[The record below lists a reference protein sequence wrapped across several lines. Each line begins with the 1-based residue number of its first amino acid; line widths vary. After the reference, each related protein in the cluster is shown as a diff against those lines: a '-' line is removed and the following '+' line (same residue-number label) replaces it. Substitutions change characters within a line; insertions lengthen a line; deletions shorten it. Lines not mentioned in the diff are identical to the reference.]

1 MAKQQGELGA
11 GVGEIRGET
20 EGLWYRASWC
30 VVSIKQAP
38 SRDLNRHFLPP
49 PVLAVE
55 TAGEHGGAGDADS
68 ALSSS
73 GGHELIK
80 KIDFLASPRTCTS
93 PGGACTRSGFLYAI
107 AACPAPPSQAPVP
120 RVSYI
125 WWTQAAVHPPTQLTA
140 RRLAA
145 VFMGW
150 RGLKSPLNYLPFEA
164 TRLFPTQRTCRGV

>member
-80 KIDFLASPRTCTS
+80 KIRFFGLTSYMYEPGGCVYEVGFFVRYSSLSGAPQPSPRS
-93 PGGACTRSGFLYAI
+93 PGVIYMVDPSRCPPADPAYSTAPGSCFYGMERPKI
-107 AACPAPPSQAPVP
+107 APELPAV
-120 RVSYI
+120 
-125 WWTQAAVHPPTQLTA
+125 
-140 RRLAA
+140 
-145 VFMGW
+145 
-150 RGLKSPLNYLPFEA
+150 
-164 TRLFPTQRTCRGV
+164 